1 MLRPIPAKPKTPAS
15 AGAARRH
22 VGIVASK
29 YNLAHVDGLLQGAEA
44 ALVNGRATYELVRVP
59 GAFEIPVV
67 AETLLAQ
74 TPRKFDAL
82 ICLGV
87 IIRGATAH
95 ADLVGD
101 AVTRALMEIA
111 VRHQT
116 PVIHEVLLVDD
127 VQQADQRCL
136 DPGHNRGTEAGQTA
150 LAMAEVVAGLKRPPP
165 KAGTVVRAPRRSR

>member
-1 MLRPIPAKPKTPAS
+1 MLRPIPAKPKAP

-22 VGIVASK
+22 VALVASK

-44 ALVNGRATYELVRVP
+44 ALRDGRATSELVRVP

-67 AETLLAQ
+67 VETLLARS
-74 TPRKFDAL
+74 PGKFAAV

-111 VRHQT
+111 VRHQV

-150 LAMAEVVAGLKRPPP
+150 LAMAEVVTDLKR
-165 KAGTVVRAPRRSR
+165 AATVASGRRTRR

>member
-1 MLRPIPAKPKTPAS
+1 MLRPIPAKPKTSAG

-22 VGIVASK
+22 VAIVASQ
-29 YNLAHVDGLLQGAEA
+29 YNLAHVDGLLQGAE
-44 ALVNGRATYELVRVP
+44 NGLRDGHATYEVVRVP

-67 AETLLAQ
+67 AETLLAR
-74 TPRKFDAL
+74 TTGKFDAV

-101 AVTRALMEIA
+101 AVTRALMEMS
-111 VRHQT
+111 VRHQV

-136 DPGHNRGTEAGQTA
+136 DPGHNRGTEAAQTA
-150 LAMAEVVAGLKRPPP
+150 LAMAKVVTDLRRPATVRPPRP
-165 KAGTVVRAPRRSR
+165 ARPGRR